1 MKKVIE
7 GAGIYALLTVAAFV
21 MSLGVIW
28 IFNSERIVPGGVT
41 GIGIIIE
48 NLSAIPVWITNMIIN
63 IPLFICG
70 YFILEKKS
78 MIRTA
83 YTTVLSTAFMALIP
97 EMPLLT
103 ADRLLNMI
111 IGGTMFG
118 FAYGIMFRLNSSS
131 GGVDLMA
138 LILNHFR
145 RDIGAHLFLGGIDL
159 IIIVCGGL
167 AFGIENMVYAI
178 IAIVISTRLSDRIVQ
193 GFRQGKLAYIISEN
207 CNEIKKYI
215 TEEIERGVT
224 VLDVKGGYTGT
235 QRVMMISVLSS
246 RQLVDLKEK
255 IREIDKKSFLIVG
268 QITEVFGE
276 GFTNLMK

>member
-1 MKKVIE
+1 MKNAIE
-7 GAGIYALLTVAAFV
+7 KAELYALLTVAAFV
-21 MSLGVIW
+21 MSMGVIW
-28 IFNSERIVPGGVT
+28 IFNSEQIVPGGVT

-48 NLSAIPVWITNMIIN
+48 NYLSVPVWVTNMIIN
-63 IPLFICG
+63 IPLFIYG
-70 YFILEKKS
+70 YFVLEKKS
-78 MIRTA
+78 MVRTA
-83 YTTVLSTAFMALIP
+83 YTTVLSTVFMAVIP

-103 ADRLLNMI
+103 TDRLLNMI

-118 FAYGIMFRLNSSS
+118 FAYGIMFRANASS

-159 IIIVCGGL
+159 IIIACGGL
-167 AFGIENMVYAI
+167 SFGIENMVYAV
-178 IAIVISTRLSDRIVQ
+178 IAIIISTRLSDRIVQ

-207 CNEIKKYI
+207 CDEIKTYI

-224 VLDVKGGYTGT
+224 VLEAKGGYTGK
-235 QRVMMISVLSS
+235 QRVLMISVLSS

-268 QITEVFGE
+268 
-276 GFTNLMK
+276 

>member
-1 MKKVIE
+1 MKNLTEKVVL
-7 GAGIYALLTVAAFV
+7 YALLTAATFV

-28 IFNSERIVPGGVT
+28 IFNTEQIVPGGVT

-48 NLSAIPVWITNMIIN
+48 NLVSVPVWITNLVIN

-83 YTTVLSTAFMALIP
+83 YTTALSTLFMAIIP

-103 ADRLLNMI
+103 NDRLLNMI

-138 LILNHFR
+138 LILNHYR

-159 IIIVCGGL
+159 IIIVAGGL

-178 IAIVISTRLSDRIVQ
+178 IAIIISTRLSDRIIQ
-193 GFRQGKLAYIISEN
+193 GFRQGKLAYIISER
-207 CNEIKKYI
+207 CNEIKSYI

-224 VLDVKGGYTGT
+224 VIDAKGGYTGKP
-235 QRVMMISVLSS
+235 RVLMISVLSS

-255 IREIDKKSFLIVG
+255 IKEIDKNSFLVVG

-276 GFTNLMK
+276 GFTNLM

>member
-1 MKKVIE
+1 MKKIAEKVL
-7 GAGIYALLTVAAFV
+7 IYTMLTAAALV

-28 IFNSERIVPGGVT
+28 IFNSEQIVPGGVT
-41 GIGIIIE
+41 GIGIIID
-48 NLSAIPVWITNMIIN
+48 NIFAVPVWVTNFIIN

-70 YFILEKKS
+70 YFILEKRS

-83 YTTVLSTAFMALIP
+83 YTTLLSTVFMALLP
-97 EMPLLT
+97 ELPLLT
-103 ADRLLNMI
+103 QDRLLNMI

-118 FAYGIMFRLNSSS
+118 FAYGIMFRMNSSS

-159 IIIVCGGL
+159 VIIVAGGV

-178 IAIVISTRLSDRIVQ
+178 IAIIISTRLSDRIIQ
-193 GFRQGKLAYIISEN
+193 GFKQGKLAYIISDN
-207 CNEIKKYI
+207 CMEIKKYI
-215 TEEIERGVT
+215 IEEIERGVT
-224 VLDVKGGYTGT
+224 VLDAKGGYTDT
-235 QRVMMISVLSS
+235 SRVMMISVLSS
-246 RQLVDLKEK
+246 RELVDLKDK
-255 IREIDKKSFLIVG
+255 LPEIDKNSFLIVG

-276 GFTNLMK
+276 GFTNLM